1 LPRAE
6 DEPPQEFQEQESS
19 EPMRYLRHQF
29 NLLFLPIALLV
40 LVGAWFYGR
49 AAVDREIGRL
59 QTQESLNVGLGSAA
73 LKGRLEDIA
82 RDLAYL
88 ATSGSVRAALEPG
101 NAKAIAAL
109 ENNLFHF
116 SASKRI
122 YDQVRWID
130 ETGMERVRVDY
141 RDGKAVVIPRVQLQP
156 KGQRYFFTDTIKLN
170 PGEIF
175 VSPLDLNIEQNK
187 VEVPHKPML
196 RVATPVADGQGNK
209 RGIVILNYL
218 GRLLLDDFVA
228 YSGAIADHAMLLN
241 DEGYWLRSPLPED
254 EWGFMLK
261 HTALSLAART
271 PEAWKHIHGQDAGQ
285 VELADGLWTWQT
297 VYPLVEGQRSS
308 SGSDEAFQPSRSDVD
323 AKRYFWKVAAH
334 LPAAKL
340 TGVRWAVWQPLAV
353 VVALLLTGIALAS
366 WRVAQD
372 WSARREAEEEVRR
385 INAGLSEIVAERT
398 QELEQH
404 RHRLED
410 LVAERTA
417 ELEQARDR
425 SEAASRAKTAFL
437 ANMSHEIRTPLNGV
451 LGMAH
456 LLRRSQLT
464 DKQKDQVS
472 KILIAGQ
479 HLLEILNDVLDL
491 AKIEAGKLPV
501 VEVPVSVDAVLQ
513 NVVSMMQSR
522 IDEKGLQLAI
532 EAERPLPILLG
543 DNGRLQQALLNYVA
557 NAVKFTERG
566 RVIVRAKRAAEDSET
581 VTLRFE
587 VEDTGIGIASEDL
600 KRLFTAFE
608 QADNSETRKY
618 GGTGLGLVIVR
629 KLAHLMGG
637 EAGAEST
644 PGMGS
649 TFWFDACL
657 RKASASGLESGVSV
671 PEDVEKLLR
680 LGYSGRLVLLA
691 EDDPTNREV
700 TLALLE
706 EVGLTADTAEDGAEA
721 LRLAR
726 DNDYAVILMDL
737 RMPKLDG
744 LEATRQIRLL
754 PRHGATPILAIT
766 ANTFMRDRQRCI
778 DAGMNDF
785 IPKPVTPEHLFA
797 ALLRWMGGHADAFE
811 AAHSRGGPA
820 E

>member
-1 LPRAE
+1 
-6 DEPPQEFQEQESS
+6 
-19 EPMRYLRHQF
+19 MNYLRHHF
-29 NLLFLPIALLV
+29 SLLFLPVALIVIA
-40 LVGAWFYGR
+40 GAWFYGQ

-59 QTQESLNVGLGSAA
+59 QTQESLSIGLGGAA
-73 LKGRLEDIA
+73 LKGRFDDVA
-82 RDLAYL
+82 RDLSYL
-88 ATSGSVRAALEPG
+88 ATSSPLHAVLDSGD
-101 NAKAIAAL
+101 AKAIAAL

-130 ETGMERVRVDY
+130 ETGMERVRVDF
-141 RDGKAVVIPRVQLQP
+141 REGAAVAIPRAQLQP
-156 KGQRYFFTDTIKLN
+156 KGQRYFFTDTIKLS
-170 PGEIF
+170 PGGIF
-175 VSPLDLNIEQNK
+175 VSPLDLNIEQDK

-196 RVATPVADGQGNK
+196 RVATPVVDGQGRK
-209 RGIVILNYL
+209 RGIVILNYF
-218 GRLLLDDFVA
+218 GRILLDAFA
-228 YSGAIADHAMLLN
+228 ASSAAIADHAMVLN
-241 DEGYWLRSPLPED
+241 NEGYWLKSPVPED
-254 EWGFMLK
+254 EWGFMFK
-261 HTALSLAART
+261 RPEHSLAART
-271 PEAWKHIHGQDAGQ
+271 PEAWKHIRGKDAGQ
-285 VELADGLWTWQT
+285 VELADGLWSWQT

-308 SGSDEAFQPSRSDVD
+308 SGSDEAFQPSRGDVD
-323 AKRYFWKVAAH
+323 AKLYFWKVVAH
-334 LPAAKL
+334 VPAAKL
-340 TGVRWAVWQPLAV
+340 AEVRQAILQPLIA
-353 VVALLLTGIALAS
+353 VVALLLAGIALAS

-385 INAGLSEIVAERT
+385 INTGLSEMVAERT
-398 QELEQH
+398 RELEQH
-404 RHRLED
+404 RDRLEE

-417 ELEQARDR
+417 ELELARDR

-437 ANMSHEIRTPLNGV
+437 ANMSHEIRTPLNAV

-456 LLRRSQLT
+456 LLRRSQQT
-464 DKQKDQVS
+464 AKQKDQVS
-472 KILIAGQ
+472 KILISGQ

-491 AKIEAGKLPV
+491 AKIEAGKLV
-501 VEVPVSVDAVLQ
+501 VGEAPVSVDAVLQ

-522 IDEKGLQLAI
+522 VDEKGLQLGV
-532 EAERPLPILLG
+532 EVDRPLPILLG

-566 RVIVRAKRAAEDSET
+566 RVIVRARRAAENPES

-587 VEDTGIGIASEDL
+587 VEDTGIGIAAEDL
-600 KRLFTAFE
+600 QRLFSAFE

-629 KLAHLMGG
+629 KLAHLMGR

-644 PGMGS
+644 PGVGS
-649 TFWFDACL
+649 TFWFEARL
-657 RKASASGLESGVSV
+657 RKASASGLEAGVSV

-680 LGYSGRLVLLA
+680 SGYSGRLILLA
-691 EDDPTNREV
+691 EDDPMNREV

-706 EVGLTADTAEDGAEA
+706 EVGLRADTAEDGAEA
-721 LRLAR
+721 VRLAKEHE
-726 DNDYAVILMDL
+726 YAVILMDL

-754 PRHGATPILAIT
+754 PRHRATPILALS

-797 ALLRWMGGHADAFE
+797 ALLTWM
-811 AAHSRGGPA
+811 RGDKDVFGTSGS
-820 E
+820 